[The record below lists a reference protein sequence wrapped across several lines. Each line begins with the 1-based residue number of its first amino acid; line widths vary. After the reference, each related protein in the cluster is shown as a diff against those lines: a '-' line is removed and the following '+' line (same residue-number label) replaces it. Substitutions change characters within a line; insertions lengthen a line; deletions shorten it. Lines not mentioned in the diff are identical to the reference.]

1 MIEVSQVVGV
11 FVAAVV
17 GIAAVKLNR
26 QLNAIHELVNSNLS
40 KAQAEL
46 AVADRR
52 IQVLEEHIA
61 HEPGGSET

>member
-1 MIEVSQVVGV
+1 MFEMSQVVAV

-17 GIAAVKLNR
+17 VIAAVRLNR
-26 QLNAIHELVNSNLS
+26 QLNAIHELVNSNLT
-40 KAQAEL
+40 KAQTDL

-61 HEPGGSET
+61 HEPAAEGR